1 MRFWVALVA
10 LLVAFIL
17 APAALQADQKRP
29 NVLFLLA
36 DDLRADALGCYG
48 NSVAQTPNIDKIAKR
63 GMLFTRSYIMGGNQG
78 AVCVPSRAMMLS
90 GRSYFRVDSQLNGV
104 VTWPILL
111 RKLGYRV
118 FLTGKWHN
126 GAPSAIANFPG
137 AKGVFLGGMMDPFG
151 AKLVDL
157 PEKGGPKAK
166 SLNEHS
172 EDKHVSERFADEA
185 VGFLKT
191 AAKGTPWALY
201 VPFTAP
207 HDPRRAPKE
216 WHAKFDPAKMPLP
229 ANYLP
234 EHPFDNGEMKI
245 RDEKLEAVPRTK
257 EAVRRHLADYHA
269 MLAHLDAQIGRILA
283 ELEARGE
290 LDNTIIVFAG
300 DNGLAIGSHGLFGK
314 QNLYDHSVRV
324 PLLIAGP
331 GIPADRRSDA
341 MCYLLDLC
349 PTICEAAGATPP
361 NGIEGKSLLPLLRG
375 QRTTHR
381 ESLLFGYRDL
391 MRAAYDGKLKA
402 IHYSKLDRWQLFDL
416 QADPHE
422 MHNLVDDP
430 AHAEDRTRL
439 RQLLVRLQ
447 REFGDDASAKK

>member
-1 MRFWVALVA
+1 MRCFAGLMV
-10 LLVAFIL
+10 LLL
-17 APAALQADQKRP
+17 ASPLLHGEEKRP

-36 DDLRADALGCYG
+36 DDLRADALGIYG
-48 NSVAQTPNIDKIAKR
+48 NSVAQTPNIDRIGKR

-90 GRSYFRVDSQLNGV
+90 GRSYFRVDSQLSGV
-104 VTWPILL
+104 PTWPIFL

-126 GAPSAIANFPG
+126 GAASAIANFPG
-137 AKGVFLGGMMDPFG
+137 SKNVFLGGMMDPFG

-166 SLNEHS
+166 SLTEHT
-172 EDKHVSERFADEA
+172 DTKHVTERFADEA
-185 VGFLKT
+185 IGFLKT
-191 AAKGTPWALY
+191 ATKGTPWALY

-207 HDPRRAPKE
+207 HDPRKAPKE

-229 ANYLP
+229 PNFLP

-245 RDEKLEAVPRTK
+245 RDEKLEAFPRTK
-257 EAVRRHLADYHA
+257 DAVRRHLADYHA

-290 LDNTIIVFAG
+290 LDNTIIIFAG

-324 PLLIAGP
+324 PLLVAGP
-331 GIPADRRSDA
+331 GIPANRRSDA

-349 PTICEAAGATPP
+349 PTICEAAGTAPP
-361 NGIEGKSLLPLLRG
+361 EKIEGKSLIPVLRDG
-375 QRTTHR
+375 KTAHR
-381 ESLLFGYRDL
+381 ESLFFGYRDL

-402 IHYSKLDRWQLFDL
+402 IHYPKIDRWQLFDL

-422 MHNLVDDP
+422 MRDLAEDP
-430 AHAEDRTRL
+430 SHAENRARL
-439 RQLLVRLQ
+439 RELLVRLQ
-447 REFGDDASAKK
+447 RDFGDDGNAKK